1 MEENVK
7 KIFVTGHR
15 NPDIDTLASSYAL
28 AELRRRQGVGNI
40 QSVCPGIMP
49 ERAKYLFERFHLPV
63 PESRSDVYLRFS
75 DIMETDTPTV
85 TEGTPLLEAVHLLNK
100 SGSSRLPVIDR
111 KGMFLG
117 MLSPMNLLSRLLD
130 VWIYN
135 TVPQW
140 HTPAMYPVIL
150 VCITVPVFIVSVL
163 AGKLLHELALR
174 ICRPA
179 AKSQKG
185 KLAPK

>member
-75 DIMETDTPTV
+75 DIMETDTPTI

-111 KGMFLG
+111 GVKTANFKVLRVNIPAVLIEAGFLSNPEEEKAAN
-117 MLSPMNLLSRLLD
+117 SPARQLAAATAIAGGIADFASR
-130 VWIYN
+130 N
-135 TVPQW
+135 TTGSQQ
-140 HTPAMYPVIL
+140 
-150 VCITVPVFIVSVL
+150 
-163 AGKLLHELALR
+163 ER
-174 ICRPA
+174 
-179 AKSQKG
+179 AK
-185 KLAPK
+185 